1 MRASLCSTLGAEH
14 RVVADD
20 LIYPMFI
27 IDGKNQRSAVES
39 MPGIER
45 LSIDLAVQEVE
56 SLAAL
61 GLNSVALFPN
71 VEPNLRTLDGREAYN
86 PDGLVPRMVRALKK
100 AVPEVGVITDAALD
114 PYTTHADKTA
124 LSTPTVMSPTI

>member
-1 MRASLCSTLGAEH
+1 MRQFPHTRMRRNREYPFVRRLVAEH

-45 LSIDLAVQEVE
+45 LSIDLVV
-56 SLAAL
+56 
-61 GLNSVALFPN
+61 
-71 VEPNLRTLDGREAYN
+71 
-86 PDGLVPRMVRALKK
+86 
-100 AVPEVGVITDAALD
+100 
-114 PYTTHADKTA
+114 
-124 LSTPTVMSPTI
+124 